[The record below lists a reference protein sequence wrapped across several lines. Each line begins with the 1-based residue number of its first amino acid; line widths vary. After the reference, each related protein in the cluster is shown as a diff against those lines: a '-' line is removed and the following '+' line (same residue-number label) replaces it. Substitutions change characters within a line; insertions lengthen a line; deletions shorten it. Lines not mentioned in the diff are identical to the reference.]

1 MTASIPPPAG
11 PITADIIS
19 VLLPG
24 AGPGPF
30 DYLAGA
36 NRFHRGDII
45 EVPLGPRRVAGVV
58 WGAGDGQVPVEKMK
72 MVGAPFDVPGFSA
85 SFCDFIDWIADYTL
99 SPKGAVLAMAMRF
112 PDAFQPE
119 AARMGLAAT
128 GMQPE
133 RLNKQRL
140 RVLEIAG
147 DGLVRSAAELAEL
160 SGVTSSV
167 IKGLV
172 TAGALCPSALPRR
185 LLPKPDPEFAPATL
199 SPAQGAAAQAIIR
212 AMDGGYGAFL
222 LDGVTGSGKTETY
235 FEAVAEA
242 LRRGRQALILLP
254 EIALTA
260 QFISRFAQRFGVEP
274 VAWHSDVPRAQRA
287 RLWRAVATGEARV
300 VAGARSA
307 LFLPFR
313 ELGLIVIDE
322 EHDAAYKQEDGV
334 IYNARDMGVVR
345 ARLEGAVAVLASAT
359 PSIETH
365 VNAESGRYTRLLL
378 PHRHGAALM
387 PKVSL
392 IDLTRTPAPPGQ
404 FLSPPLREA
413 VEATFARGD
422 QALLFLN
429 RRGFAPLN
437 ICQSCG
443 HRIGCKQCSAWLV
456 EHRYRGRLVCHHCGH
471 EEPKPLVCPACGK
484 ADSIVASGPGVER
497 IAEECRAHFP
507 DVRIEIASSDMMHGP
522 AAMQAAIT
530 AMERGD
536 IDLLIGTQ
544 IIAKGH
550 HFPNLTLVGVI
561 DADLG
566 LSGGDPRARE
576 RIFQL
581 LHQVA
586 GRAGRAERPGEVLL
600 QTRTPRDAVMQA
612 LVSGDRNKFLAQEAA
627 EREPHHL
634 PPFGRMAALMVSGAD
649 AGEVETAARALAAHA
664 PQDARARVLG
674 PAPPLMARLRGMTRL
689 RLIVTA
695 PRNFR
700 LQAYLRAW
708 IASVPVSRK
717 LRVSVDVD
725 PQHFI

>member
-1 MTASIPPPAG
+1 MENPAAE
-11 PITADIIS
+11 TIS

-30 DYLAGA
+30 DYLAVGKTY
-36 NRFHRGDII
+36 RRGDIV

-58 WGAGDGQVPVEKMK
+58 WGKGEGQVPPEKMK
-72 MVGAPFDVPGFSA
+72 PAGAIFDVPGFA
-85 SFCDFIDWIADYTL
+85 PVFCDFIDWIADYTL

-112 PDAFQPE
+112 PDAFVHE
-119 AARMGLAAT
+119 AARMGLAAS
-128 GMQPE
+128 GVSPE
-133 RLNKQRL
+133 RVNKQRA

-147 DGLVRSAAELAEL
+147 DGLVRASAELAEL
-160 SGVTSSV
+160 AGVTSSV

-172 TAGALCPSALPRR
+172 AAGALVPQALPRR
-185 LLPKPDPEFAPATL
+185 PLPRPDPDFAPAVL
-199 SPAQGAAAQAIIR
+199 SPHQAEAAKAITQAMTR
-212 AMDGGYGAFL
+212 GYAAFL

-242 LRRGRQALILLP
+242 LRRGKQALILLP

-274 VAWHSDVPRAQRA
+274 VAWHSDVPRAQRV
-287 RLWRAVATGEARV
+287 RLWRAVASGEVRV

-307 LFLPFR
+307 LFLPMR
-313 ELGLIVIDE
+313 ELGLIIIDE
-322 EHDAAYKQEDGV
+322 EHDAAFKQEDGV
-334 IYNARDMGVVR
+334 IYNARDMAVVR
-345 ARLEGAVAVLASAT
+345 AHLEGAVAVLASAT

-365 VNAESGRYTRLLL
+365 VNAESGRYTRLVL
-378 PHRHGAALM
+378 PHRHGAAMM

-392 IDLTRTPAPPGQ
+392 IDLTKTHAASGQ
-404 FLSPPLREA
+404 FVSPPLRDA

-443 HRIGCKQCSAWLV
+443 HRIGCKQCSSWLV

-471 EEPKPLVCPACGK
+471 EEPKPPACPACHAQG
-484 ADSIVASGPGVER
+484 SIVASGPGVER
-497 IAEECRAHFP
+497 IAEECRQHFP
-507 DVRIEIASSDMMHGP
+507 DVRIEIASSDMMQGP
-522 AAMQAAIT
+522 MAMQAAIG

-576 RIFQL
+576 RTFQL

-586 GRAGRAERPGEVLL
+586 GRAGRAERPGEVIL
-600 QTRTPRDAVMQA
+600 QTRNPRDPVMQA
-612 LVSGDRNKFLAQEAA
+612 LLSGDRNRFLKQEAD

-634 PPFGRMAALMVSGAD
+634 PPFGRMAALMVSGAIESD
-649 AGEVETAARALAAHA
+649 VEEAARLLAAHA
-664 PQDARARVLG
+664 PQDSRVRVLG

-689 RLIVTA
+689 RLIATA

-708 IASVPVSRK
+708 LSGAALSRK
-717 LRVSVDVD
+717 VRVSVDVD